1 MANAQDRPRRIE
13 ALAGAALARYIRYVQ
28 RTSWQTPEMTESFE
42 AHFHN
47 HPCII
52 TMWHGQF
59 MLLPLLKPSYLP
71 VDVMVARHRD
81 AAFLGEALKH
91 FDMQLIQGAGAGG
104 RAKDRGGSHAF
115 MAAVQ
120 ALRDGRTV
128 AMTAD
133 VPGGIARK
141 AGLGIVMVARR
152 SGRPIL
158 PVAIATSRYISLNTW
173 SRMTINLPH
182 SGLGFAVGELV
193 RVPREA
199 NDEELESCRQ
209 AVEASLNIATEKA
222 YARAGADPSR
232 ATPGLQAANGA
243 RPDFRLKAY
252 RTLTSLARPVAPLL
266 LGIRERHGKEEP
278 ARRGERLG
286 QASAE
291 RPAGRLAWFHAA
303 SVGETIAILP
313 LMSALAEQR
322 PSLSFLLTTGTV
334 TSAKLAAQRIGPRA
348 VHQYA
353 PLDAPEYV
361 ASFLDHWKPDL
372 AVFTE
377 SEIWPNLILESSTR
391 GIPLALINARMTKRS
406 FRRWRRNLGFARP
419 IFSRF
424 AVVLAQ
430 NEGLARRFAALGAKN
445 PLYAGSLKVDAP
457 PPPVDAAEL
466 ERLRPMLE
474 GRALLIAAS
483 THDGEDQIIA
493 DAHRELRRTLPN
505 LCTIIAPRHPERGE
519 AIAEMLKGRG
529 FSVARRSLG
538 HLPDR
543 TSDAYIA
550 DTIGEL
556 GMLYKLGSVAF
567 IGGSLVD
574 RGGQNPIEAVR
585 QGAVVLVGPHWQNFS
600 DAYRALISH
609 RGAVEVH
616 SAEEIARVVR
626 QLLSDETELGSMRS
640 RASAALATMSGALPR
655 TIEALLRFL
664 PSEGLVRAS

>member
-1 MANAQDRPRRIE
+1 MIQAR
-13 ALAGAALARYIRYVQ
+13 ALGTRQ
-28 RTSWQTPEMTESFE
+28 
-42 AHFHN
+42 
-47 HPCII
+47 
-52 TMWHGQF
+52 
-59 MLLPLLKPSYLP
+59 
-71 VDVMVARHRD
+71 
-81 AAFLGEALKH
+81 
-91 FDMQLIQGAGAGG
+91 
-104 RAKDRGGSHAF
+104 DRGGPRLLG
-115 MAAVQ
+115 AVQ

-193 RVPREA
+193 SVPREA
-199 NDEELESCRQ
+199 GDAELESCRQ

-266 LGIRERHGKEEP
+266 LGFRERHGKEEP

-353 PLDAPEYV
+353 PLDAPGMSR
-361 ASFLDHWKPDL
+361 A
-372 AVFTE
+372 
-377 SEIWPNLILESSTR
+377 SSTIGSPTWR
-391 GIPLALINARMTKRS
+391 YSPSPRSGQPDWKLDARHSAGPHQRAHDQALVPALAH
-406 FRRWRRNLGFARP
+406 NLGFARP

-430 NEGLARRFAALGAKN
+430 NEGWPGASPRWRKE
-445 PLYAGSLKVDAP
+445 PAHAGSLKVDAP
-457 PPPVDAAEL
+457 PP
-466 ERLRPMLE
+466 R
-474 GRALLIAAS
+474 GCCRA
-483 THDGEDQIIA
+483 
-493 DAHRELRRTLPN
+493 R
-505 LCTIIAPRHPERGE
+505 APAPD
-519 AIAEMLKGRG
+519 
-529 FSVARRSLG
+529 ARRPL
-538 HLPDR
+538 
-543 TSDAYIA
+543 AA
-550 DTIGEL
+550 DC
-556 GMLYKLGSVAF
+556 
-567 IGGSLVD
+567 
-574 RGGQNPIEAVR
+574 R
-585 QGAVVLVGPHWQNFS
+585 QHA
-600 DAYRALISH
+600 
-609 RGAVEVH
+609 
-616 SAEEIARVVR
+616 
-626 QLLSDETELGSMRS
+626 
-640 RASAALATMSGALPR
+640 
-655 TIEALLRFL
+655 
-664 PSEGLVRAS
+664 